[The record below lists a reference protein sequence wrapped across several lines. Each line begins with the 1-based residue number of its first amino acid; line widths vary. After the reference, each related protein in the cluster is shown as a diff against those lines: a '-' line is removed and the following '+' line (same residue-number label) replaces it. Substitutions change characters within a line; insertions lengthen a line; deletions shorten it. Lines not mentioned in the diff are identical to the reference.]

1 MKTHEIVEQ
10 LKAHKDRELDKTEQ
24 QFVYNMVKEWLIADK
39 DEVEPQG
46 DKFIEAFMQMVLNK
60 SRHYYHRLTTAEY
73 ERLHTKDL
81 QNALF
86 ESKVDIIFWDY
97 INRFNRDADLQNR
110 LKSGKS
116 NRSCW
121 WTLLVFFLLFLAIY
135 LYYAYK
141 MSKQV
146 DAVESQQTTMLLTPA
161 EGCDNIFVS
170 PRK

>member
-10 LKAHKDRELDKTEQ
+10 LKAHKYRELDKTEQ
-24 QFVYNMVKEWLIADK
+24 QFVYNRVREWTIAGK
-39 DEVEPQG
+39 DEADPMG
-46 DKFIEAFMQMVLNK
+46 DKFMEAFSQMVLDK
-60 SRHYYHRLTTAEY
+60 VRHYYHLMSPAEY
-73 ERLHTKDL
+73 DARSPKELSD
-81 QNALF
+81 ALF
-86 ESKVDIIFWDY
+86 NSKVDVVFWNY
-97 INRFNRDADLQNR
+97 INKFDQDKDFLNKVHNKR
-110 LKSGKS
+110 S

-121 WTLLVFFLLFLAIY
+121 WTLLFFFLLFLAIY
-135 LYYAYK
+135 LYYANK